1 MADGSEIKDLP
12 ARISSLAKAFSHA
25 ASALAVR
32 FIDRMVESDA
42 IPWPLFSLKAARF
55 SWRLYLVNVES
66 HVVFFF
72 MPPSLQDE
80 RLVLDADI
88 SFRVATASHT
98 HEPER
103 IMAEAIRRRIVL
115 PDFIKPQPSSAE
127 IEEFAPA
134 KEGATQKNAMFLTLG
149 PQRRNFLVV
158 MNPDNEEKA
167 QFRYSPAGM
176 PGSIEPHDGKWPL
189 EPFLDLIETIG
200 SWVKGGF
207 EIGPDMVLEVESL
220 GDRSEVRRIL
230 FTIIEAY
237 SEAVNGVR
245 MDRPAPD
252 LLVSALAG
260 RYDVSDFQA
269 RVLLRLKPDGTLAS
283 ENKDDPFQLMMLVRM
298 IEEGENLKA
307 RVAVGPPD
315 FLVSGVLYQAF
326 LEELRR
332 KEALEEI
339 AQNLALPV
347 EEVGLLLRVFGKSG
361 VIFRT
366 KREGILDTDVLV
378 LPKSASGS
386 RATLMIL
393 GRFTVETTKDP
404 PRVTLEAGSI
414 RNLLVPGQDPETP
427 FIEFEAVR
435 YFLRLLCCIRMWIGV
450 LQ

>member
-25 ASALAVR
+25 ATSLAVT
-32 FIDRMVESDA
+32 FIDQMAEADG
-42 IPWPLFSLKAARF
+42 IPGPLFSLRAARF

-66 HVVFFF
+66 QVVFFF
-72 MPPSLQDE
+72 TPPRLQEE

-88 SFRVATASHT
+88 SFRVATVSRT
-98 HEPER
+98 HEPGR
-103 IMAEAIRRRIVL
+103 IMAEAVSRRVVL
-115 PDFIKPQPSSAE
+115 PDFIKPQPSASE
-127 IEEFAPA
+127 LKEFAPA
-134 KEGATQKNAMFLTLG
+134 NASQENAVFLTLG

-158 MNPDNEEKA
+158 MNPAEEEKTR
-167 QFRYSPAGM
+167 FRYSPAGIV
-176 PGSIEPHDGKWPL
+176 GSTEPQNGKWPL

-200 SWVKGGF
+200 SWVKDGF

-230 FTIIEAY
+230 LTIIEAY

-245 MDRPAPD
+245 MDRPAPG

-260 RYDVSDFQA
+260 QYDVSDFQA

-283 ENKDDPFQLMMLVRM
+283 EDRDDPFQLMMLVRM

-315 FLVSGVLYQAF
+315 FLVSGALYQAF
-326 LEELRR
+326 LEELGR

-347 EEVGLLLRVFGKSG
+347 EEVGRLLRVFGKSG

-366 KREGILDTDVLV
+366 KREGILDTDVLA

-386 RATLMIL
+386 RAILMIL
-393 GRFTVETTKDP
+393 GRFTVETAKDP
-404 PRVTLEAGSI
+404 PRVSLEAGSI
-414 RNLLVPGQDPETP
+414 RNLLVPGQGPATL
-427 FIEFEAVR
+427 FIDFEAVR
-435 YFLRLLCCIRMWIGV
+435 YFLRLLCSIRRWIGV